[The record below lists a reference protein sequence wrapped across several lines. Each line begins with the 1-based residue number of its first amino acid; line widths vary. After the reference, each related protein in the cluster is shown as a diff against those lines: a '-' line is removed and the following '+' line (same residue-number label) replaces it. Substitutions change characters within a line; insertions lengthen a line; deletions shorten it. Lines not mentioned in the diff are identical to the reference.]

1 VQAFTPGDPED
12 LGPLQTA
19 LKRYSEAIEPWAKAA
34 VRAMHTQ
41 VDLKDLA
48 AWRELSEEMRRGLLD
63 EIRRAPTGAVMR
75 DLMDD
80 QVGLIKS
87 LPTEAAERVQKWTI
101 VGMTDGTRAA
111 EVATAIRDTFG
122 VTQARAMLI
131 ARTET
136 SRTAANLQEARAK
149 YVGADTYVWRT
160 VTDAD
165 VRPSHRKLEG
175 TVHRWDNPP
184 LCDPPKTRAH
194 PGCVWNCRCFADV
207 IIPDI

>member
-1 VQAFTPGDPED
+1 
-12 LGPLQTA
+12 
-19 LKRYSEAIEPWAKAA
+19 
-34 VRAMHTQ
+34 MHAQ

-87 LPTEAAERVQKWTI
+87 LPTEAAERVHKWTM

-111 EVATAIRDTFG
+111 EVAAAIRDTFG

-149 YVGADTYVWRT
+149 YVGADTYIWTAVM
-160 VTDAD
+160 DAD
-165 VRPSHRKLEG
+165 TRPSHRALNGK
-175 TVHRWDNPP
+175 VFRWDNPP
-184 LCDPPKTRAH
+184 LCDPPKVRAH
-194 PGCVWNCRCFADV
+194 PGCSFNCRCFATP